1 MIRKAQASVDAVVAT
16 NPVGVGDEED
26 ESSEE
31 EDVEASAGSSLLSPE
46 EQKTNARNDPRSFD
60 AELQSILEE
69 ERVTPMGKLL
79 SLVTLFVIVLV
90 INILKGGGS
99 FSPIGIKCGSPG
111 FWTANFSMIFFIV
124 LFAHYVR
131 QYLVKRYEVK
141 ERVNYLYV
149 EGDIKWSA
157 RNTVVYPAICAFAG
171 FFAGLFGVGGGIVK
185 GPLMLAMNVHP
196 AVSASCSATMILFT
210 SFTATTS
217 FVVFGLLVQDYAVVC
232 VVVGF
237 VSTYVRASEA
247 DAKKS
252 PNNRLRQTELRW
264 KPWGENPPPPPPR
277 PARRA
282 RLRARARLHTRAR
295 VHVGAPDE
303 RFHSARFA
311 RRSASSP

>member
-264 KPWGENPPPPPPR
+264 KLWGENPPPPPPR

-282 RLRARARLHTRAR
+282 RLRARARLH
-295 VHVGAPDE
+295 VGAPD
-303 RFHSARFA
+303 
-311 RRSASSP
+311 